1 MENMLLVGL
10 SRQMTLERQLDV
22 VANNVANINTTGFKA
37 DRSLF
42 EEYLRSPAHEDNF
55 VPADRRVSFVHDR
68 ATFHD
73 FAAGPSEQTKN
84 PLDIA
89 IDGNAF
95 LVVQT
100 AAGERYTR
108 DGGLQINN
116 QGQLVTASGDAV
128 LGTSGPI
135 VFQPTDKAINI
146 APDGNITVVE
156 GTGRT
161 NSVRG
166 KLRLV
171 NFADAAEAREGR
183 RQPLLRG
190 PGHRRPA
197 RHHLARPPGLHREV
211 ERQFRPRNEPHDR
224 DHAHLH
230 AYLGDAAAAARPAP
244 NRNRETRR
252 RSGITLKE

>member
-42 EEYLRSPAHEDNF
+42 EEYLSSPAHEDNF
-55 VPADRRVSFVHDR
+55 VRADRRVSFVHDR

-84 PLDIA
+84 PLDVA
-89 IDGNAF
+89 IDGKAF

-128 LGTSGPI
+128 LGNAGPI

-146 APDGNITVVE
+146 AADGNITVLE
-156 GTGRT
+156 GTNSST
-161 NSVRG
+161 DSVRG

-171 NFADAAEAREGR
+171 NFADAQKLVKEGGNLYSAGQGVAA
-183 RQPLLRG
+183 QPDTTSRLRAGFIEKSNVNSVHEMSRMIEVTRTYTQISALLQQQSD
-190 PGHRRPA
+190 
-197 RHHLARPPGLHREV
+197 LHRTAIEKLADV
-211 ERQFRPRNEPHDR
+211 
-224 DHAHLH
+224 
-230 AYLGDAAAAARPAP
+230 PA
-244 NRNRETRR
+244 
-252 RSGITLKE
+252 